1 MTETLDTPEGGSKKL
16 SVFLIV
22 LLILTS
28 LNIAYSLFSA
38 ATNLGSQA
46 ELEDFQTELISSLER
61 SGTDLENLPTGFAEA
76 IDEFIPD
83 LVAGFKNHNLF
94 SLAYYLVLILPVYL
108 MFKRMRVGLY
118 VYTILQIVGTFD
130 FLYFY
135 RANII
140 TLSITV
146 LFALGTIIFLILYW
160 MNRKSLE

>member
-1 MTETLDTPEGGSKKL
+1 
-16 SVFLIV
+16 
-22 LLILTS
+22 
-28 LNIAYSLFSA
+28 
-38 ATNLGSQA
+38 
-46 ELEDFQTELISSLER
+46 LISSLES